1 MKKLLF
7 FFCTICFFA
16 CNTTKQTSQKNI
28 DIAKYSSKLSDSLS
42 LKQAAGIDF
51 SATGANPVNWELDV
65 NFDKN
70 IIFKAGDGT
79 QLTTTAIGA
88 STTSGS
94 ITTYNA
100 NTPNGMMKI
109 IVDEETCSTPNS
121 KKTTVLLNK
130 KQYTGCGK
138 YLYDYR
144 INDIWVLESAA
155 GKILNASDFSKGL
168 PQILFSIAENKLM
181 GSDGCNTI
189 SMPFELLGNRVKFG
203 ALSSSKKS
211 CKNNSVA
218 LIFQNKISN
227 NVASYYFTNGKFYL
241 YLIDDSIL
249 TFKKVN

>member
-1 MKKLLF
+1 MKKLFF

-51 SATGANPVNWELDV
+51 SATGTNPVNWQLDV
-65 NFDKN
+65 DFDKN
-70 IIFKAGDGT
+70 IVFKADDGM

-94 ITTYNA
+94 TTTYNA
-100 NTPNGMMKI
+100 NTPNGMMKM
-109 IVDEETCSTPNS
+109 IVDEEACSTQNS
-121 KKTTVLLNK
+121 KKTTVLLNE

-144 INDIWVLESAA
+144 INDSWVLESAG
-155 GKILNASDFSKGL
+155 GKMLSAADFSKGL
-168 PQILFSIAENKLM
+168 PQILFSIAENKLT
-181 GSDGCNTI
+181 GSDGCNSI

-211 CKNNSVA
+211 CKNNTVA
-218 LIFQNKISN
+218 LIFQNKLSN
-227 NVASYYFTNGKFYL
+227 SVASYYFTNGEFYL

-249 TFKKVN
+249 TFRKNN

>member
-7 FFCTICFFA
+7 LFCTICFFA
-16 CNTTKQTSQKNI
+16 CNTAKQTSQKNI

-70 IIFKAGDGT
+70 ITFKADDGT
-79 QLTTTAIGA
+79 QLTTTAIGS

-94 ITTYNA
+94 TTIYNA

-109 IVDEETCSTPNS
+109 IVDEAACSTQNLR
-121 KKTTVLLNK
+121 KTTVILNE

-144 INDIWVLESAA
+144 INDSWVLESTA
-155 GKILNASDFSKGL
+155 GKMLNASDFSKGL
-168 PQILFSIAENKLM
+168 PQILFSIAENILT
-181 GSDGCNTI
+181 GNDGCNTI
-189 SMPFELLGNRVKFG
+189 SMPFQLLGNRVKFG
-203 ALSSSKKS
+203 SLSSSKKS

-218 LIFQNKISN
+218 LIFQNKLSN
-227 NVASYYFTNGKFYL
+227 NVASYYFSNGKFYL

-249 TFKKVN
+249 TFRKNN